1 MSHYKHLNGL
11 LHKKRIDAT
20 AHADKSLFNKSDR
33 AKRER
38 ERRDRWNNLFFYYSS
53 YNNDYKDKM
62 KNLKLDRYKWWW
74 MTHGIT
80 STLIRQSE
88 EKKEDGIEILFRM
101 MSEQRCTCSSYVR
114 VYALQFPNGI
124 YDVIH
129 PYT

>member
-1 MSHYKHLNGL
+1 
-11 LHKKRIDAT
+11 
-20 AHADKSLFNKSDR
+20 
-33 AKRER
+33 
-38 ERRDRWNNLFFYYSS
+38 
-53 YNNDYKDKM
+53 
-62 KNLKLDRYKWWW
+62 

-114 VYALQFPNGI
+114 VYALEFPNGI